1 MRALA
6 SAALASNLVE
16 TQLAASQ
23 SAVNRPNQKVE
34 PTVLEP
40 RSAGTGKPG
49 TAVPGR
55 RREKARSPARDGTPA
70 MTETCPTLSP
80 EFFQRALLG
89 WYDRHRRDLPWRRT
103 RDPYRIWLSE
113 IMLQQT
119 RVAAVLEHYRLFLER
134 FPNVRALAA
143 ASEDAVVAAW
153 SGLGYYRRAR
163 MLHQCAKQV
172 VDQHGGRFPHNSEAL
187 LTLPGIG
194 RYTAAAIASIAFD
207 EPVAVV
213 DGNVERVLRRIAG
226 RNLPPEEIWQ
236 QAQSLLSPSR
246 PGDFNQAMMEL
257 GATVCTPRQPKCPMC
272 PMRKWC
278 ATQGEIQ
285 PDNLPST
292 QKKKEIWCA
301 LEQRDGHVRLVQRS
315 RGESLMAG
323 MWELPQWI
331 RPPDQTPAS
340 EPVPRTAAKRRK
352 IIAHG
357 ASRGSEV
364 LSRRAPEGRKNG
376 SNAAPWRTFR
386 HSVTV
391 TDYTVHVIRGAVPAA
406 HTYERAKWIAI
417 ANLAGVPITGLTRKI
432 LRAGGII

>member
-1 MRALA
+1 MRAQV
-6 SAALASNLVE
+6 SAAHAPTPVE
-16 TQLAASQ
+16 TQLAASP
-23 SAVNRPNQKVE
+23 APGKDLPAFRR
-34 PTVLEP
+34 VLL
-40 RSAGTGKPG
+40 A
-49 TAVPGR
+49 
-55 RREKARSPARDGTPA
+55 
-70 MTETCPTLSP
+70 
-80 EFFQRALLG
+80 
-89 WYDRHRRDLPWRRT
+89 WYDRHRRELPWRKT

-119 RVAAVLEHYRLFLER
+119 RVAAVLEHYRVFLER

-163 MLHQCAKQV
+163 SLHQCARQV
-172 VDQHGGRFPHNSEAL
+172 VDQNGGRFPNNSKAL
-187 LTLPGIG
+187 LGLPGIG

-213 DGNVERVLRRIAG
+213 DGNVERVLQRIAG
-226 RNLPPEEIWQ
+226 RNLPPDDIWP
-236 QAQSLLSPSR
+236 QAQSLLSKSR
-246 PGDFNQAMMEL
+246 PGDFNQALMEL
-257 GATVCTPRQPKCPMC
+257 GATVCTPRQPKCPVC

-285 PDNLPST
+285 PDRLPSK
-292 QKKKEIWCA
+292 QKKKKIWCA

-315 RGESLMAG
+315 PRESLMAG
-323 MWELPQWI
+323 MWELPQWTQ
-331 RPPDQTPAS
+331 PAHQTPDS
-340 EPVPRTAAKRRK
+340 EPAPRRAAKRRK
-352 IIAHG
+352 IAAHG

-364 LSRRAPEGRKNG
+364 RNRRAPEGRKNG
-376 SNAAPWRTFR
+376 SDVAWRTFR

-406 HTYERAKWIAI
+406 HTYERARWIAI
-417 ANLAGVPITGLTRKI
+417 ADLAGVPITGLTRKI

>member
-6 SAALASNLVE
+6 SAARASDLVE
-16 TQLAASQ
+16 TRLAASP
-23 SAVNRPNQKVE
+23 AP
-34 PTVLEP
+34 
-40 RSAGTGKPG
+40 GKDLP
-49 TAVPGR
+49 VFR
-55 RREKARSPARDGTPA
+55 
-70 MTETCPTLSP
+70 
-80 EFFQRALLG
+80 RALLA

-134 FPNVRALAA
+134 FPNVGALAA

-163 MLHQCAKQV
+163 SMRQCAKQV
-172 VDQHGGRFPHNSEAL
+172 VDQHGGRFPDNSKAL
-187 LTLPGIG
+187 LALPGIG

-207 EPVAVV
+207 EPIAAV
-213 DGNVERVLRRIAG
+213 DGNVERVLQRIAG
-226 RNLPPEEIWQ
+226 RNLTPQNIWQ

-246 PGDFNQAMMEL
+246 PGDFNQALMEL
-257 GATVCTPRQPKCPMC
+257 GATVCTPRQPRCPIC

-285 PDNLPST
+285 PDRLPSA

-315 RGESLMAG
+315 RKESLMAG
-323 MWELPQWI
+323 MWELPQWATAPRLI
-331 RPPDQTPAS
+331 SAS
-340 EPVPRTAAKRRK
+340 
-352 IIAHG
+352 AH
-357 ASRGSEV
+357 
-364 LSRRAPEGRKNG
+364 
-376 SNAAPWRTFR
+376 WRTFR

-406 HTYERAKWIAI
+406 HTHIRAKWIAI

>member
-6 SAALASNLVE
+6 SAALASNPVE

-23 SAVNRPNQKVE
+23 RAVNRSNQKME

-40 RSAGTGKPG
+40 RSGGTGKPG
-49 TAVPGR
+49 TAVPGKR
-55 RREKARSPARDGTPA
+55 RGKARSPARDGTPA
-70 MTETCPTLSP
+70 MTEECPAP
-80 EFFQRALLG
+80 PPRFFQHALLA
-89 WYDRHRRDLPWRRT
+89 WYDRHRRDLPWRKT

-119 RVAAVLEHYRLFLER
+119 RVAAVLEHYRVFLER
-134 FPNVRALAA
+134 FPDVRALAA

-163 MLHQCAKQV
+163 GLHRCARKIA
-172 VDQHGGRFPHNSEAL
+172 GEYRGRFPRSCDSL
-187 LTLPGIG
+187 LALPGIG

-207 EPVAVV
+207 QPVAVV

-226 RNLPPEEIWQ
+226 RNLPPDDIWQ

-278 ATQGEIQ
+278 ATQGEIK
-285 PDNLPST
+285 PDNLPSA

-315 RGESLMAG
+315 RKESLMAG
-323 MWELPQWI
+323 MWELPQWTTAPRI
-331 RPPDQTPAS
+331 SAS
-340 EPVPRTAAKRRK
+340 AD
-352 IIAHG
+352 
-357 ASRGSEV
+357 
-364 LSRRAPEGRKNG
+364 
-376 SNAAPWRTFR
+376 WRTFR

-406 HTYERAKWIAI
+406 HSYERAKWIAI
-417 ANLAGVPITGLTRKI
+417 ASLAGVPITGLTRKI
-432 LRAGGII
+432 LRASGII